1 MDITQEKNLIEIFNN
16 RAIFSQFEFAH
27 ILLISPNIQ
36 DYRFWKKLLPCA
48 TFTVSNHKMWD
59 LNIEFKYSWLSKFLR
74 CNKYSNSDYIFD
86 LAIAQNVFM
95 YLPIPNTSAKNIGEV
110 CAHLFIQDL
119 TYRKRN
125 DKSEFGDDLDISRYA
140 INPSAEENPK
150 THLLSS
156 VFSMGVILFEK
167 MYEGGFNRY
176 HSPDD
181 PPIHLLAMIKFK
193 SSDSKYS
200 YSRIYSIFSI
210 IFLTVGAAKNK
221 LTSLLFSTFN
231 IRIDGPRYPK

>member
-1 MDITQEKNLIEIFNN
+1 MDLTQEKNLIEIFNN

-36 DYRFWKKLLPCA
+36 DYRFWKKLLPRA
-48 TFTVSNHKMWD
+48 KFTVSNHKMWD
-59 LNIEFKYSWLSKFLR
+59 LNTEFKNSLLSKFLR
-74 CNKYSNSDYIFD
+74 FNKYSNPGNIFD

-95 YLPIPNTSAKNIGEV
+95 YLPIPNMSASNIGEV

-119 TYRKRN
+119 TYRKRS

-140 INPSAEENPK
+140 ITPITKQNLQ
-150 THLLSS
+150 THLLLR
-156 VFSMGVILFEK
+156 VFSMGAILFEK
-167 MYEGGFNRY
+167 TYEGKANRY

-193 SSDSKYS
+193 SSDTKCS
-200 YSRIYSIFSI
+200 YSRIYSICSI
-210 IFLTVGAAKNK
+210 ILLTIGAAKNK
-221 LTSLLFSTFN
+221 LFGLFFSTFN
-231 IRIDGPRYPK
+231 RMRSGLRYSK